1 MRKLPSRRD
10 NKGRILLK
18 GEYQRANGLYEYKYT
33 DIHGTKHSVYS
44 WRLTQPDKAPKGKQ
58 SELCL
63 RELERQVERD
73 KQDGIDTAKAK
84 KLTLNTFFDEYITN
98 KVGLKQSTRTNYKYM
113 YKKYVSETLGTKKIT
128 TIKYS
133 DILKFYNSLIIDKG
147 FKPNSMEIIHTIL
160 HPIFRVAVRD
170 GYIRINPTDGA
181 MTEIKKSHNWEKP
194 KKHALTEKEQNAFIS
209 YISNSEKYRHWLP
222 LFTVFLGTGCR
233 VGEIIG
239 LRWEDCDFEDKIINI
254 NHNLIYR
261 QQDDGHCE
269 FHITTPKTKSGIRII
284 PMLEDVKSA
293 LLEEYD
299 KQTENG
305 FNKTIIDGYSGFV
318 FANRFGSVHNP
329 YTINRA
335 IKRIIKDY
343 NSEETKSALK
353 ENREAGLL
361 PDFSVHNL
369 RHTFCTRFCENETN
383 IKVIQEI
390 MGHAD
395 ITTTMDIYNEATKD
409 KKKESFEKLE
419 GKIKLI

>member
-1 MRKLPSRRD
+1 M
-10 NKGRILLK
+10 
-18 GEYQRANGLYEYKYT
+18 
-33 DIHGTKHSVYS
+33 
-44 WRLTQPDKAPKGKQ
+44 
-58 SELCL
+58 

-369 RHTFCTRFCENETN
+369 RHTGNNGPC
-383 IKVIQEI
+383 
-390 MGHAD
+390 
-395 ITTTMDIYNEATKD
+395 
-409 KKKESFEKLE
+409 
-419 GKIKLI
+419 